1 MILSN
6 KVRQAVAS
14 YSYLETTVILALY
27 LGIGFWSNPE
37 DICMLKSPLLP
48 MTIMLA
54 LITLFHGI
62 TNGLFAI
69 AVMGVVMKLNYAEFH
84 YEAFLGQLVL
94 VLIFGEFHYYWN
106 RIITDHRTEM
116 LFTRQKLNE
125 LSNVFYA
132 LKISHDQIE
141 KSYIVKPMS
150 IRNSIRFIKEEFQNG
165 GESDLF
171 FQKYMQMIEKNFVV
185 KKAVLVHILEDGE
198 TKQLAILDGVS
209 DFDEEDPMFLEACEK
224 KMPVYL
230 RGDSHDGASHYLAV
244 IPALHNEKVVGV
256 LAIEEMP
263 FIAFNKDALVSI
275 TILTNYLFDEMHK
288 LSILQE
294 IQGFLPEFEDDFRFD
309 LHRLLMMYREFDT
322 QSTLI
327 LLRSDDELVVH
338 IYIDLVKRHL
348 RTLESMNHIEIHG
361 EKVVAVLFPFSDIS
375 AVEGFLERLGQQMER
390 VRENER
396 VMLELFS
403 LSKIDLIE
411 SFIYREL

>member
-1 MILSN
+1 MLLSN
-6 KVRQAVAS
+6 KARQAVAS
-14 YSYLETTVILALY
+14 YPYLETIVIVALY
-27 LGIGFWSNPE
+27 LGIGYLNNPE

-54 LITLFHGI
+54 VITLFHGI
-62 TNGLFAI
+62 TSGLFGI
-69 AVMGVVMKLNYAEFH
+69 AVMGAVMKFSYAEFH

-106 RIITDHRTEM
+106 RIITDHRTEK

-125 LSNVFYA
+125 LSHAFYA

-150 IRNSIRFIKEEFQNG
+150 IRNSIRFIKEEFQDG
-165 GESDLF
+165 GDSDLF

-185 KKAVLVHILEDGE
+185 KRAVLVHVLEHGE
-198 TKQLAILDGVS
+198 MKQLAASEGVS
-209 DFDEEDPMFLEACEK
+209 DFDGKDPMFLEACEK
-224 KMPVYL
+224 KMPAYL
-230 RGDSHDGASHYLAV
+230 QGGGHYDASRYLAV
-244 IPALHNEKVVGV
+244 IPALNNEKVVGM

-263 FIAFNKDALVSI
+263 FMAFNKDALVSI

-294 IQGFLPEFEDDFRFD
+294 IQGFLPEFENDFRFEV
-309 LHRLLMMYREFDT
+309 HRLLMMYREFDT
-322 QSTLI
+322 QSTLM
-327 LLRSDDELVVH
+327 LLRSDDELAVH
-338 IYIDLVKRHL
+338 IYIELVKRHL
-348 RTLESMNHIEIHG
+348 RTLELLNHIEIHG
-361 EKVVAVLFPFSDIS
+361 ENVVAVLFPFSDIS
-375 AVEGFLERLGQQMER
+375 AVEGFLERLGKPMEK